1 MAYRPQGDIVGVEFD
16 QAVFTTPIEVTKWLK
31 SHSHYAAIL
40 DSKSF
45 RLKSVPRS
53 VDMAKEPRKVW
64 SWTQMTIKPKNLE
77 FDRPEAF
84 VLIKRRGSGGFY
96 EDHELPTPSQQFLQA
111 KQREERKRSARDFK
125 KSERIIAAKEKK
137 KQLQAEK
144 SGEPKKLKRKRPLTD
159 EEKQA
164 KNKKAR
170 EARKKKK
177 ELEGPPTI
185 PLTDKELEKLL
196 AEDDDDDDLLPN
208 LAPVLTRQDGQSV
221 GASTYLPGDS
231 ALL

>member
-16 QAVFTTPIEVTKWLK
+16 QAVFATPIEVTKWLK
-31 SHSHYAAIL
+31 AHSHYASIL

-64 SWTQMTIKPKNLE
+64 SWTQMSIKPKTME

-84 VLIKRRGSGGFY
+84 VLVKRRGCGGFY
-96 EDHELPTPSQQFLQA
+96 EDHELPTPSQQYLQA

-125 KSERIIAAKEKK
+125 KSERIIALREKK
-137 KQLQAEK
+137 KQQQTEK
-144 SGEPKKLKRKRPLTD
+144 AGEPKKGKRKRPLTD
-159 EEKQA
+159 DEKAA

-170 EARKKKK
+170 EARRKKK
-177 ELEGPPTI
+177 ELEGSVGGVT
-185 PLTDKELEKLL
+185 LTDKELEKIL
-196 AEDDDDDDLLPN
+196 AEDDDMLPN
-208 LAPVLTRQDGQSV
+208 LVPVLTRQNGQMSSSD
-221 GASTYLPGDS
+221 ASTYLPGDG
-231 ALL
+231 ALE